1 MDAQVTASTVLG
13 DNIVE
18 WLAEEALLETEPA
31 ALYGDL
37 CQRLRGVG
45 MPILRGRVGYRVL
58 HPLYDV
64 SAMSWSPENGVA
76 VDLFRPDQSNTDE
89 FLRGPINHALS
100 HGLPV
105 LRRRLTGETALVDFP
120 LLEEFRA
127 LGGSDYILF
136 TVRFG
141 RTGQSG
147 IVCSWLADRA
157 AGFTDSEIAQLQRI
171 SRELG
176 IALKAK
182 IEHSVTQN
190 IADAYLGRRAG
201 EAVLSG
207 SIRRGDGEKIT
218 AALWYSDLRRSTELA
233 DRLTAEDFLALLGR
247 YFEMTAAAVLD
258 RGGEVVSLIGDAVL
272 GLFRVESTPQEAC
285 GRALAAAQEA
295 RRRLGASPPAADGR
309 AIDFGIALHLGEVIY
324 GNVGVPE
331 RLQFT
336 LVGPAVN
343 VAVRVQDLTKQ
354 LGSPLLATGPFAA
367 MVPDV
372 STACWRPL
380 GEHILRGF
388 ETPMPILTMPAATQ
402 QS

>member
-1 MDAQVTASTVLG
+1 MDTEATASTVLG

-18 WLAEEALLETEPA
+18 WLAEEALNETEPA
-31 ALYGDL
+31 ALYGEL

-64 SAMSWSPENGVA
+64 SAMSWSPEQGVEI
-76 VDLFRPDQSNTDE
+76 DLFRPDQSSNEE
-89 FLRGPINHALS
+89 FLRSPINHLLT
-100 HGLPV
+100 HRLPV
-105 LRRRLTGETALVDFP
+105 LRRRLTGETALLDFAI
-120 LLEEFRA
+120 LEGLRT
-127 LGGSDYILF
+127 LGGTDYILF
-136 TVRFG
+136 AVRFG
-141 RTGQSG
+141 RIGQDG
-147 IVCSWLADRA
+147 IICSWLSDRA
-157 AGFTDSEIAQLQRI
+157 SGFTDREIAQLQRI
-171 SRELG
+171 SRELA

-190 IADAYLGRRAG
+190 IADAYLGKRAG
-201 EAVLSG
+201 EAVRNG

-233 DRLTAEDFLALLGR
+233 DRLSAEDFLKLLGR

-258 RGGEVVSLIGDAVL
+258 HGGEVVSLIGDAVL
-272 GLFRVESTPQEAC
+272 GLFRVETTPQEAC
-285 GRALAAAQEA
+285 TRALAAAQEA

-343 VAVRVQDLTKQ
+343 VVVRVQDLTKV

-367 MVPDV
+367 AAPGS
-372 STACWRPL
+372 STTPWRAL
-380 GEHILRGF
+380 GEHVLRGF
-388 ETPMPILTMPAATQ
+388 EAPMPILTI
-402 QS
+402 